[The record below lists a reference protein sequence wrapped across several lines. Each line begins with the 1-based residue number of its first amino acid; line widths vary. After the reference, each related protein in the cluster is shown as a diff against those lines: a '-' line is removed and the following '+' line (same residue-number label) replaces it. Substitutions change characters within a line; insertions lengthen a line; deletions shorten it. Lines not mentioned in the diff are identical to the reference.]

1 MTDDTSAADTAE
13 EAVAVLA
20 EPSQRLVARLV
31 DTLIIGVPLATV
43 ATELFSRETAQTV
56 VAPVAFAA
64 VFLVYEVVQLALWGR
79 TVGKRLTGVR
89 VVSADGR
96 RLRLSQILVRSAIS
110 ALPPAARPVPVLNVL
125 AGIFWLAEIGFMFEG
140 VHRQALHDRAAGTLV
155 IDIRPRPV
163 PLPEPEDPPVTDV

>member
-1 MTDDTSAADTAE
+1 MTE
-13 EAVAVLA
+13 EAEDGAAVLA

-31 DTLIIGVPLATV
+31 DTLIVGVPLATV
-43 ATELFSRETAQTV
+43 ATEMFSRETAQTV
-56 VAPVAFAA
+56 VAPIAFAA

-96 RLRLSQILVRSAIS
+96 PLRPSQVLVRSAIY
-110 ALPPAARPVPVLNVL
+110 ALPPAARPVHILNVL
-125 AGIFWLAEIGFMFEG
+125 AGIFWLAEIGLMFEG

-155 IDIRPRPV
+155 IDTRPRPV
-163 PLPEPEDPPVTDV
+163 PLPEPEDPPDT